1 MNERK
6 TILIG
11 DETSDFGMIY
21 QNRLEEKGYRVI
33 LTKRDG
39 AELLKAIERE
49 QPHLVIMNT
58 LLTSIDACHLLDAV
72 KDKECY
78 PLFIVTSAYNNSM
91 IEKKIMENDHCYY
104 MLEPFETSVLLSQ
117 VDSMCNDNSTVKKQK
132 IVYTE
137 QQQIAIITDMLLQ
150 IGVPAHIRGYHYLRE
165 AIYLSVNDTTMM
177 SSVTKQLY
185 PSVAKIFKTTASRV
199 ERAVRHGIEVAWD
212 RGDVDVL
219 NSYFGYTI
227 QNSRGKPTNSEFIA
241 MISDKIRMKMKLG
254 EDISAEI
261 LKR

>member
-6 TILIG
+6 KILIG
-11 DETSDFGMIY
+11 DESSDFGMIY
-21 QNRLEEKGYRVI
+21 QKRLEEKGYKVV

-49 QPHLVIMNT
+49 KPCLVIMNA
-58 LLTSIDACHLLDAV
+58 LMTSIDACHLLNTI
-72 KDKECY
+72 KDKDY
-78 PLFIVTSAYNNSM
+78 FPMFIVTSAFNNSM
-91 IEKKIMENDHCYY
+91 VEKQIMENNRCYY

-117 VDSMCNDNSTVKKQK
+117 VDKMCSDIDTPEKQHG
-132 IVYTE
+132 VYTE
-137 QQQIAIITDMLLQ
+137 QQQKVVITEILHQ
-150 IGVPAHIRGYHYLRE
+150 IGVPAHVKGYHYLRE
-165 AIYLSVNDTTMM
+165 AIYLSVNDTAMM

-185 PSVAKIFKTTASRV
+185 PAVAKKFKTTASRV
-199 ERAVRHGIEVAWD
+199 ERAVRHGIEIAWD

-241 MISDKIRMKMKLG
+241 MIADKIRMKMKFDENLSVH
-254 EDISAEI
+254 I
-261 LKR
+261 